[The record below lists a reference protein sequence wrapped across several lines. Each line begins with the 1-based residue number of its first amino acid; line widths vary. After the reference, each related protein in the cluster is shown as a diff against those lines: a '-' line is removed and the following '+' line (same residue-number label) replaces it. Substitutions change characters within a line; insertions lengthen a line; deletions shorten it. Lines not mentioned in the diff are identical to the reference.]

1 MLSWDGGSDD
11 DSMMERRVLRVSVIT
26 DGSHDTES
34 MPLERGFPSSS
45 SSVSSCVMPSWSLLW
60 RDGAMDVTLDDGI
73 CREETLVNAFVH

>member
-11 DSMMERRVLRVSVIT
+11 SMRERRGLRVSVTT

-45 SSVSSCVMPSWSLLW
+45 SVSSCVMARWNLLW
-60 RDGAMDVTLDDGI
+60 RGRVTGTLDVGI
-73 CREETLVNAFVH
+73 RPEETLVNALVY